1 MAPSILGLAS
11 AILGIPTITTFIQ
24 NLISALTRNSE
35 YIENVQCTR
44 NQLQEFE
51 DEDLLGKMS
60 ILLTPTAYSD
70 GSLNTV
76 IPPYQ
81 VLPTEL
87 VTNGTFDTDLSGWTD
102 TNNHWQ
108 WTNQGAYFSLTS
120 THNPLSQTLTNPV
133 GVKLKFTFSL
143 NIIQGTVNVYYKDT
157 GNSSVQSQYT
167 QSGTYT
173 IETVAV
179 KQNTDINFSRYAGVN
194 TEFYLDNVSVKEI
207 QEADFD
213 FSRGSSATR
222 VNEQGLVEDVQIL
235 SGELVQNGNFEQ
247 IGSELVTN
255 GNFNNWTADNPDS
268 WTVLNEDANNYVTQ
282 DGTYARIVSNDTA
295 SIQIKQTIFTIGK
308 IYKVE
313 LDAVVNSG
321 NVEGLKLN
329 DATAAATIGY
339 VNSTGHHTFYFKA
352 AGTAFVINRKG
363 GGDTDISI
371 DNVSVKEVGQNW
383 TFGTGWSM
391 GDGKAINDGSQ
402 TGSSLLQQA
411 SILTLNKLY
420 KVSYDLT
427 VDSGTISA
435 RLGFSGQ
442 GAPRTTSGSYT
453 EFLTCSGN
461 TNFDFLA
468 TSTYSGSIDNISL
481 IEVTDDTDLPRIDY
495 SPYSGAGTCGHI
507 LLEPQRTNSLPYSED
522 FSNSAWIKERA
533 TINANTSTSPD
544 GSVNASK
551 IIENTANG
559 VHAIYKGVAIS
570 NNIYTFSC
578 FVKKSDRDYCFLQI
592 VTNLGR
598 YTAVFD
604 LVNGVVT
611 DTQTV
616 SSPTN
621 TSNKIEDYGNG
632 WYRVSVT
639 SSNTSSTTG
648 YFQVGLSDSATPS
661 YNSFKQPTYIGDSSG
676 SVQIWGAQA
685 EAGSY
690 ATSYIPTNGST
701 VTRSADVANNSGNA
715 DLFNDSEGVLYAE
728 IAALANDGTFRQL
741 TISDS
746 STSDR
751 VSIDFTS
758 TDNQIRSFS
767 SSGGSTAANMT
778 GTVTDSKQFNK
789 VAVKYKLNDYALWIN
804 GSEVATDTS
813 AAAPVGLQELAFDNG
828 DGGNDF
834 YGKTKVLAVFKEA
847 LSNNDLE
854 LLTGEGYNSFA
865 ALAAAFNYNV
875 I

>member
-1 MAPSILGLAS
+1 MPNEIYHRSNWGESKAEDFGDVYYDHAATNKLYNHSDYYENSDGTDATLKDLNNKASI
-11 AILGIPTITTFIQ
+11 
-24 NLISALTRNSE
+24 
-35 YIENVQCTR
+35 V
-44 NQLQEFE
+44 
-51 DEDLLGKMS
+51 
-60 ILLTPTAYSD
+60 LTPTAYSD

-194 TEFYLDNVSVKEI
+194 TEFYLDNVSIKEI

-235 SGELVQNGNFEQ
+235 SGELVQNGDFEQ

-255 GNFNNWTADNPDS
+255 GNFENWTADNPDS

-308 IYKVE
+308 LYKVE

-383 TFGTGWSM
+383 EFQNGWNM
-391 GDGKAINDGSQ
+391 GDGVAVYSG
-402 TGSSLLQQA
+402 T
-411 SILTLNKLY
+411 
-420 KVSYDLT
+420 VSAYRTIYQENVLT
-427 VDSGTISA
+427 VSSKYRLTFDIVSIS
-435 RLGFSGQ
+435 
-442 GAPRTTSGSYT
+442 SGSIENISQSSPTSYSTVGTKT
-453 EFLTCSGN
+453 E
-461 TNFDFLA
+461 DFIA
-468 TSTYSGSIDNISL
+468 TSTDLFLKPTNDADLTIDNVSIK
-481 IEVTDDTDLPRIDY
+481 EVTDDTDLPRIDY
-495 SPYSGAGTCGHI
+495 TDGTGSL
-507 LLEPQRTNSLPYSED
+507 LLEPQSTNLLER
-522 FSNSAWIKERA
+522 SNEFDNTYWDKFDITVTA
-533 TINANTSTSPD
+533 NAAISPD
-544 GSVNASK
+544 GTNNASLLDVGTD
-551 IIENTANG
+551 NDD
-559 VHAIYKGVAIS
+559 HSLRIS
-570 NNIYTFSC
+570 GLSPTS
-578 FVKKSDRDYCFLQI
+578 
-592 VTNLGR
+592 T
-598 YTAVFD
+598 YTASIFAKKGSTDYVWFLCGGASKGIQAIFD
-604 LVNGVVT
+604 LSDGSVT
-611 DTQTV
+611 DSGTVGSGQTLV
-616 SSPTN
+616 AASSIN
-621 TSNKIEDYGNG
+621 MGNG
-632 WYRVSVT
+632 WYRLILQGETT
-639 SSNTSSTTG
+639 SPPQNNITITPYYQSTFSGNINTSWQGNNETIYIYG
-648 YFQVGLSDSATPS
+648 AMNEE
-661 YNSFKQPTYIGDSSG
+661 NSF
-676 SVQIWGAQA
+676 
-685 EAGSY
+685 
-690 ATSYIPTNGST
+690 ATSYIPTSGST

-728 IAALANDGTFRQL
+728 IAIQGNVGNHQNITA
-741 TISDS
+741 SDS
-746 STSDR
+746 STSNYLKIIYLNNTNKIRGEIKGGGSSED
-751 VSIDFTS
+751 IDFT
-758 TDNQIRSFS
+758 NIQF
-767 SSGGSTAANMT
+767 
-778 GTVTDSKQFNK
+778 KQFYK
-789 VAVKYKLNDYALWIN
+789 VAISYKSSEFKMFVDGAQIGNTITSFNLPTGLN
-804 GSEVATDTS
+804 G
-813 AAAPVGLQELAFDNG
+813 LAFDRG
-828 DGGNDF
+828 DGQLDF
-834 YGKTKVLAVFKEA
+834 HSKTKCVAVFKEA
-847 LSNNDLE
+847 LTDEQLE
-854 LLTGEGYNSFA
+854 KLTS
-865 ALAAAFNYNV
+865 
-875 I
+875 